1 MKILV
6 TGANGQ
12 VGSELTSCGIRRLVD
27 PYREKARVQIIM
39 KYMNSPRS
47 LQKFGLHTLIHTFA
61 IMNYPPHFVLES
73 LGAEV

>member
-27 PYREKARVQIIM
+27 PYREKARVQIII

-47 LQKFGLHTLIHTFA
+47 LQKFGLHTLIHTL
-61 IMNYPPHFVLES
+61 PLETELQY
-73 LGAEV
+73 LGLN

>member
-47 LQKFGLHTLIHTFA
+47 LQKFGLHPLIHTHAAFA
-61 IMNYPPHFVLES
+61 PP
-73 LGAEV
+73 